1 MKLEN
6 YLVLKLLKQVLNT
19 SKLFRFVVKLPQS
32 IIILQASGDYAV
44 NETVTGGTSGNTGQ
58 VISWDS
64 SRGLLRLK
72 NVTGAFTGHET
83 MTGSLSTTTGLM
95 AKSDTATA
103 TVDVVAVSASEGRY
117 VSEDGHLSETTM
129 KIQDSLYYQDFSY
142 VIKVGRTID
151 EWRDSFKKTMHPMV
165 STLQDKLI
173 LKVN

>member
-1 MKLEN
+1 MKPLQV
-6 YLVLKLLKQVLNT
+6 VLQVTQVKLL
-19 SKLFRFVVKLPQS
+19 
-32 IIILQASGDYAV
+32 
-44 NETVTGGTSGNTGQ
+44 
-58 VISWDS
+58 SWDS

-151 EWRDSFKKTMHPMV
+151 EWRDSFKKTMHPAGFYF
-165 STLQDKLI
+165 TGQ
-173 LKVN
+173 VNIESQLNVRNRMPIIGRVTGIACKSIYICIEYIVCKYIW